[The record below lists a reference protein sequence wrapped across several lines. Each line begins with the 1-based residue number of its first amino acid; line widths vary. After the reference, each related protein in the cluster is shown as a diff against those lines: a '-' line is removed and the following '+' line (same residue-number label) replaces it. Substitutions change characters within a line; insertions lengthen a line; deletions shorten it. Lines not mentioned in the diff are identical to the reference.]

1 MSQCICAIPFWKS
14 SLDSFLKELRECWI
28 RPADFQAL
36 ALWTVRLQ
44 IELTVERQTERR
56 LYTLADFLKPGLL
69 RPPFLTQ
76 VSAQLLRI
84 VPSVFGLRASP
95 G

>member
-1 MSQCICAIPFWKS
+1 MCN
-14 SLDSFLKELRECWI
+14 SFLEEFLAEFLSERT
-28 RPADFQAL
+28 PAGFQTL